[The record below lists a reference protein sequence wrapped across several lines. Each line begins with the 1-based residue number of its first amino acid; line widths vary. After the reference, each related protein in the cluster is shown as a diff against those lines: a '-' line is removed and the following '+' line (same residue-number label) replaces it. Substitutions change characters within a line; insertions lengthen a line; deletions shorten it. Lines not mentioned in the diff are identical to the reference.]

1 MRNCWNATI
10 PLFRRLNFSNFST
23 WIENGSILTDKR
35 LVINIQQFDQLQTW
49 NFWTKE
55 IVNWICHPSSVP
67 FLTIANDWYKR
78 RTLLRPWIPGS
89 SANYDATI
97 PRQNVAILP
106 LFGRRRGIVRNLKWN
121 SPLPAAFTGL
131 NFGVQLDW
139 DTISRVDT
147 QLDRSACTGC
157 TNAAVS
163 GMPTHRQSG
172 RSYENRT
179 CFKFQSKIVK
189 LFPDAYRL
197 FALCLFQ
204 EGPSWGLLLVVGFR
218 SKK

>member
-1 MRNCWNATI
+1 
-10 PLFRRLNFSNFST
+10 LNFSNFST

-49 NFWTKE
+49 NFWTRE
-55 IVNWICHPSSVP
+55 IVNWICRPSSVP
-67 FLTIANDWYKR
+67 FFTIANDWYKR

-121 SPLPAAFTGL
+121 SPLPAA
-131 NFGVQLDW
+131 
-139 DTISRVDT
+139 
-147 QLDRSACTGC
+147 CTGC

-189 LFPDAYRL
+189 LFPDTYRL